1 MDNAENLITFK
12 ELFRQGFMRPQLIT
26 EEFKEVW
33 SDLEGWSDTLAG
45 PLYSIYVDDN
55 CDYVFRDSETRFKGI
70 KSEDELLGWCL
81 DIVEEYR
88 RGVSKMAAKTENEI
102 VDQQMLLSKTNIM
115 EKLSHLAVDIQ
126 RHRTGKS
133 L

>member
-1 MDNAENLITFK
+1 MGNAENLTLFK
-12 ELFRQGFMRPQLIT
+12 ELFLQGFMRPQLRT
-26 EEFKEVW
+26 DVFKEVW

-55 CDYVFRDSETRFKGI
+55 CDYVFGDSETRFKGI

-81 DIVEEYR
+81 CIVEEYR
-88 RGVSKMAAKTENEI
+88 RGVKRIEAMTENEI
-102 VDQQMLLSKTNIM
+102 IDQQTLLGQTNIM
-115 EKLSHLAVDIQ
+115 EKLSHLAADIQ